1 MRLALIV
8 VGILSALLLG
18 GRALADVPSPSD
30 LVRAG
35 EEPDV
40 DDTELDT
47 DLERDVERD
56 VGDDLAP
63 DMRRLIDLE
72 DDESAIDDEPIR
84 DPADAGAAFVEDSLA
99 ASSGL
104 VDATALHDLAAREHR
119 PSPWGRFDLAVAWR
133 RIDRGSEPNEPSRR
147 HEVLLVAT
155 WRN

>member
-30 LVRAG
+30 LVGAG
-35 EEPDV
+35 EEVDV
-40 DDTELDT
+40 DDT
-47 DLERDVERD
+47 DLERDVD
-56 VGDDLAP
+56 DDLAP